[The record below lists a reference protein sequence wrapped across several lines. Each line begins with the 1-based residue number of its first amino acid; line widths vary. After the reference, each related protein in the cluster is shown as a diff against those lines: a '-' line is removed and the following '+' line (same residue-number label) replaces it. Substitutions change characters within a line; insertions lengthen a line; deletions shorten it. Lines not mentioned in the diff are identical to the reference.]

1 MTESVQ
7 ESGAQLKK
15 AIHGLMK
22 KCKGLKNSMSKT
34 TKDVD
39 VLEDRVKRLMSKSP
53 KKVKSKRKRLQPI
66 KEEQAQVTNQMT
78 NPVLQ
83 RPPTPMVS
91 PQQVPPQQAS
101 VAGRSWWNVNDVTA
115 PPFVGSDVTPR
126 RVSPTPHFISPV
138 YASRNFI
145 R

>member
-1 MTESVQ
+1 MQGLEKQ
-7 ESGAQLKK
+7 
-15 AIHGLMK
+15 HGQV
-22 KCKGLKNSMSKT
+22 KT

-39 VLEDRVKRLMSKSP
+39 VLGDRVKRLMSKSP

-66 KEEQAQVTNQMT
+66 KEEQTQVPNQVT

-91 PQQVPPQQAS
+91 PQKAS
-101 VAGRSWWNVNDVTA
+101 VAGRLWWKVNDVTA
-115 PPFVGSDVTPR
+115 PPLFVASEVTPR
-126 RVSPTPHFISPV
+126 RVSPTPRFISPV

-145 R
+145 RQQLI